1 MAFPAITPVLTDE
14 ESINVILES
23 EVSIVQCMA
32 DLFCNTLVPDLKD
45 EEDIDKKLRLFKD
58 IMCGY
63 TAKENSIAAVVR
75 ASAKKRAADLG
86 IDPREIC
93 DCKFKKDC

>member
-1 MAFPAITPVLTDE
+1 MQNTDALIEAEAAIL
-14 ESINVILES
+14 
-23 EVSIVQCMA
+23 QCMA

-45 EEDIDKKLRLFKD
+45 EEDIDGKLRLFKD

-86 IDPREIC
+86 IDPRELC
-93 DCKFKKDC
+93 DCNSKKKLLKLVYKI